1 MAKNFI
7 NKKIFNDKKL
17 YKQERFSV
25 ITDNEKFY
33 LFIIIIIFFWGGE
46 GILKNPIF
54 MGGSQKNNI

>member
-1 MAKNFI
+1 MTKNFI

-33 LFIIIIIFFWGGE
+33 LFIFFFLGGG

>member
-1 MAKNFI
+1 MTKNFI

-33 LFIIIIIFFWGGE
+33 LFIIIFFFWGGGYTE
-46 GILKNPIF
+46 KSDF
-54 MGGSQKNNI
+54 YGGFPKK

>member
-1 MAKNFI
+1 MTKNFI

-33 LFIIIIIFFWGGE
+33 LFIFFFFGGG

>member
-1 MAKNFI
+1 MTKNFI

-33 LFIIIIIFFWGGE
+33 LLFFFWGGG

-54 MGGSQKNNI
+54 IMGGSQKNNM